1 VGPARIAASGLSD
14 ALSAWAEPG
23 RPGWFPDAWDASE
36 FPRAFAGLALGGARI
51 DEPGAAPP
59 ALPRPGVDA
68 SRRSIAWR
76 DSLAAS
82 ALDDGGRE
90 GFDGTLAH
98 LGSSARAPGRGR
110 AGTMLQWVTGANGYA
125 SDALSVERGDQDHGI
140 RLEMLAGNR
149 GAAGALERAGWH
161 VWGGSVHGGGGPHAW
176 QGWYA
181 QRGSGGRLADND
193 EENVAGES
201 GNFAYRYR
209 ARGWSAGLDLAR
221 GYTHHE
227 SSGDTLTYSRR
238 DAGENR
244 IAGEANFGLAGS
256 LVAARLEWRDAI
268 ATRVTGGWN
277 RESRV
282 NRLGWGSV
290 RAERDLAGGRLT
302 GSVGAGHDEA
312 SDRTEVA
319 PSLSWR
325 RDGLPFAARVGVGRL
340 VDPVWSD
347 LAAGVAPF
355 MQSTWAVGSE
365 LGLEGSRGRL
375 RALLVAGRTTDRALI
390 ERLPLADL
398 WMRSGAGH
406 DALRYRFALANLGG
420 EAHAGLFDGGAEGFA
435 LGRDRDNGLPV
446 VDPSWG
452 ARAHLGV
459 HFTAFKRDLGVAL
472 RGEGEWVGPR
482 DTEEAVP
489 QRLPA
494 ISSAG
499 ATAVLTLADAVLT
512 FRVRNLEDHPQPQT
526 WIDGVTGAPALG
538 PGLEFRLV
546 FTWRLSN

>member
-1 VGPARIAASGLSD
+1 
-14 ALSAWAEPG
+14 
-23 RPGWFPDAWDASE
+23 
-36 FPRAFAGLALGGARI
+36 
-51 DEPGAAPP
+51 
-59 ALPRPGVDA
+59 
-68 SRRSIAWR
+68 
-76 DSLAAS
+76 
-82 ALDDGGRE
+82 
-90 GFDGTLAH
+90 
-98 LGSSARAPGRGR
+98 
-110 AGTMLQWVTGANGYA
+110 M
-125 SDALSVERGDQDHGI
+125 
-140 RLEMLAGNR
+140 
-149 GAAGALERAGWH
+149 
-161 VWGGSVHGGGGPHAW
+161 
-176 QGWYA
+176 
-181 QRGSGGRLADND
+181 
-193 EENVAGES
+193 
-201 GNFAYRYR
+201 
-209 ARGWSAGLDLAR
+209 
-221 GYTHHE
+221 
-227 SSGDTLTYSRR
+227 
-238 DAGENR
+238 
-244 IAGEANFGLAGS
+244 
-256 LVAARLEWRDAI
+256 
-268 ATRVTGGWN
+268 
-277 RESRV
+277 
-282 NRLGWGSV
+282 